1 MSEQSTSG
9 GHGGNIKEIA
19 ARRGC
24 PPEDILDFSA
34 NINPIGPP
42 NALWNVLAARMQ
54 DIVHYPDPESAKLV
68 QALAGQYQIPAE
80 QILPGNG
87 TSDLLYATLR
97 ALRTVGANPCVRPC
111 TSDRHRDL
119 PLQPIER
126 LRRAVIPVPAY
137 IDYRQACERA
147 NIEVVPLPLS
157 PNDDFQPNLAMIA
170 AQLQAGDLVILGQP
184 NNPTGRMNDREAL
197 LALAD
202 QHPEVLFLLDE
213 AFAGFVTGY
222 TSLAGCRENIITL
235 CSLTKLFAVP
245 GLRLGFLA
253 ASEELCCKIKQQL
266 APWSVNT
273 LAQAAGKAMIGDT
286 DYISKTQEVVQQNRE
301 ILCRALAAI
310 PALQIV
316 PGAADFL
323 LIRLDSKITAAELA
337 DQLLQQ
343 AKIAIRVCANYEGLD
358 ERYFRVAVRSEEE
371 NNRLVAAL
379 KNILLPRQET
389 GSFVG
394 CGSRIKKTPSLMF
407 LGTGSDVGKSV
418 LVAGLCRVLLQDGV
432 RVAPFKAQNMSLNS
446 YVTRDGGE
454 MGRAQVVQAQA
465 CRLDPDVRMNP
476 VLLKPSS
483 DVGSQVIVQ
492 GKPIGNMRVL
502 DYVRY
507 KEQAWQEVC
516 RSYDELA
523 ADFDC
528 IILEGAGSPGEV
540 NLKSHD
546 IVNMRMAQYSQSPA
560 LLVGDIDR
568 GGVYASFI
576 GHVEVMA
583 PWERKLLAGFL
594 VNRFRGDASLL
605 ADAHD
610 FVEQRTGKP
619 VFGVIPWLNNLGL
632 PQEDSVS
639 FKAGLYDSAE
649 PAGEHVEIVLI
660 DLPHISNFT
669 DLEPLLEEKDVW
681 LRTVRRVDE
690 LGTPDGVI
698 LPGSKNVVA
707 DLAWLSQTG
716 LDRAICGLAEQ
727 GCQITGICGGFQIL
741 GKTVADP
748 HGIEGEAGSLLHGLG
763 LLNLTTELAAD
774 KTLIRREGKHLPS
787 GQPVHGYE
795 IHHGQTGSSKSGGTG
810 SGTVSESL
818 LTFADGASCGSADRT
833 GRVWGSYLHG
843 IFDSDPFRRWFIN
856 TLREAKGL
864 PPFSGQGAQYDLEP
878 ALDRLAAVVRQEIDM
893 DAVYRLLKI

>member
-1 MSEQSTSG
+1 MS
-9 GHGGNIKEIA
+9 GHGGNIRELA
-19 ARRGC
+19 TYLGC
-24 PPEDILDFSA
+24 PPEEILDFSA
-34 NINPIGPP
+34 NINPLGPP
-42 NALWNVLAARMQ
+42 EHLWNLLAACLQ
-54 DIVHYPDPESAKLV
+54 DIIQYPDPDSTELV
-68 QALAGQYQIPAE
+68 QALAEQYQLPPD
-80 QILPGNG
+80 QIVPGNG

-97 ALRTVGANPCVRPC
+97 AVGANPCVHPC
-111 TSDRHRDL
+111 LPDRHGDL
-119 PLQPIER
+119 PLQPVPPVIQ
-126 LRRAVIPVPAY
+126 RAIIPVPAY
-137 IDYRQACERA
+137 IDYRHACERA
-147 NIEVVPLPLS
+147 GIEVVALPLS
-157 PNDDFQPNLAMIA
+157 ADDDFQPDLEKIA
-170 AQLQAGDLVILGQP
+170 TQLRAGDLLILGQP
-184 NNPTGRMNDREAL
+184 NNPTGRMIDREAL

-213 AFAGFVTGY
+213 AFAGFVEGY
-222 TSLAGCRENIITL
+222 TSLAGTRENIITL

-253 ASEELCCKIKQQL
+253 ASKDLCHEIKHQL

-273 LAQAAGKAMIGDT
+273 LAQAAGQAMIGDT
-286 DYISKTQEVVQQNRE
+286 EYIGKTQELVRENRE
-301 ILCRALAAI
+301 ALNRELAAI
-310 PALQIV
+310 PSLRVI

-323 LIRLDSKITAAELA
+323 LIQFQGNLTEDKLTVTELA
-337 DQLLQQ
+337 DRLLQQ
-343 AKIAIRVCANYEGLD
+343 ARIAVRVCANYEGLD
-358 ERYFRVAVRSEEE
+358 ERYFRVAVRSEKE
-371 NNRLVAAL
+371 NNLLVIAL
-379 KNILLPRQET
+379 QEILLPKKKVSAKRKH
-389 GSFVG
+389 
-394 CGSRIKKTPSLMF
+394 KKTPSLMF

-418 LVAGLCRVLLQDGV
+418 LVAGICRILLQDGV

-483 DVGSQVIVQ
+483 DVGSQIIVH
-492 GKPIGNMRVL
+492 GKPVGNMRVT

-507 KEQAWQEVC
+507 KEHAWQEVC
-516 RSYDELA
+516 QTYDALA

-546 IVNMRMAQYSQSPA
+546 IVNMRMARYSQSPT

-576 GHVEVMA
+576 GHVAVMA
-583 PWERKLLAGFL
+583 PWERQLLAGFL

-605 ADAHD
+605 TDAHD

-619 VFGVIPWLNNLGL
+619 VIGVVPWLTNLGL

-639 FKAGLYDSAE
+639 FKAGLYDSPE
-649 PAGEHVEIVLI
+649 PAGEHVKIALI

-681 LRTVRRVDE
+681 LRTVRRVGE
-690 LGTPDGVI
+690 LGEPDCII
-698 LPGSKNVVA
+698 LPGSKNVVG
-707 DLAWLSQTG
+707 DLAWLAQTG
-716 LDRAICGLAEQ
+716 LDKTIIQRAEQ
-727 GCQITGICGGFQIL
+727 GCSITGICGGFQIL

-748 HGIEGEAGSLLHGLG
+748 HGIEGQPGTLLHGLG
-763 LLNLTTELAAD
+763 MLDLNTELAKD
-774 KTLIRREGKHLPS
+774 KTLTRRKGVHLPS

-795 IHHGQTGSSKSGGTG
+795 IHHGQTENSGPDDHPA
-810 SGTVSESL
+810 EPL
-818 LTFADGASCGSADRT
+818 LRFADGASCGVANRS
-833 GRVWGSYLHG
+833 GQVWGSYLHG

-856 TLREAKGL
+856 DLRTRKGL
-864 PPFSGQGAQYDLEP
+864 APLSGQGAQYDLEP
-878 ALDRLAAVVRQEIDM
+878 ALDRLAAVLRQELDM
-893 DAVYRLLKI
+893 DTVYRLLGM